1 MPLSVLLPQEG
12 QKMSEENQRIEDRGS
27 GEDRHETPIAA
38 PLGPI
43 AREKTAREKHWAR
56 EELREAREDD
66 LRRHRDEAYIADVE
80 KRGGLAALIPDPP
93 PARGY
98 GLTPPPD
105 REPRSLPQVPQTDGP
120 ARYRK
125 PASPPDDT
133 ETELAAMIAECR
145 HFMHGVAFESARMTP
160 SVADRLQFIGSACRL
175 AEASAKVGKSV
186 AGLRSGRETNVRE
199 VVQRIRVEDT
209 RGREGRGEGEGA

>member
-1 MPLSVLLPQEG
+1 
-12 QKMSEENQRIEDRGS
+12 MSEENQGIENRDVGGNS
-27 GEDRHETPIAA
+27 TDAPTAA
-38 PLGPI
+38 ALGPV
-43 AREKTAREKHWAR
+43 AREKAAREKHWAR
-56 EELREAREDD
+56 EERREAREDD
-66 LRRHRDEAYIADVE
+66 LRQHWDEAYIADVE

-105 REPRSLPQVPQTDGP
+105 REHRPLPQVPQTDGP

-125 PASPPDDT
+125 PASPPDDA

-145 HFMHGVAFESARMTP
+145 HFMRGVAFESARMTP

>member
-1 MPLSVLLPQEG
+1 
-12 QKMSEENQRIEDRGS
+12 MSEENHGIENRDVGGNS
-27 GEDRHETPIAA
+27 KDAPVAA
-38 PLGPI
+38 PLGPVASEKA
-43 AREKTAREKHWAR
+43 ARERHWAR
-56 EELREAREDD
+56 EERREAREDD
-66 LRRHRDEAYIADVE
+66 LRRHWEENYIADVE

-93 PARGY
+93 PPARRY
-98 GLTPPPD
+98 GLSPPPD
-105 REPRSLPQVPQTDGP
+105 REPRPLPRVPQTDGP

-145 HFMHGVAFESARMTP
+145 HFMRGVAFESARMTP
-160 SVADRLQFIGSACRL
+160 SVADRLQFISGACRL

-186 AGLRSGRETNVRE
+186 AGLRGRESNVRE

-209 RGREGRGEGEGA
+209 RRGEGEGA

>member
-1 MPLSVLLPQEG
+1 
-12 QKMSEENQRIEDRGS
+12 MSEENQGIENRDVGGNS
-27 GEDRHETPIAA
+27 TEAPTAA
-38 PLGPI
+38 ALGPVAKEKA
-43 AREKTAREKHWAR
+43 ARERHWAR
-56 EELREAREDD
+56 EERREARADD
-66 LRRHRDEAYIADVE
+66 LRQHWDEAYVADVE

-93 PARGY
+93 PPARGY
-98 GLTPPPD
+98 GLSPPPD
-105 REPRSLPQVPQTDGP
+105 REPRPLPQVPQTNGP

-145 HFMHGVAFESARMTP
+145 HFMRGVAFESARMTP
-160 SVADRLQFIGSACRL
+160 SVADRLQLISSACRL

-186 AGLRSGRETNVRE
+186 AGLRGRESNVRE

-209 RGREGRGEGEGA
+209 RRGEGEGA

>member
-1 MPLSVLLPQEG
+1 MT
-12 QKMSEENQRIEDRGS
+12 EENQGKDAGGDS
-27 GEDRHETPIAA
+27 KNAPVAAA
-38 PLGPI
+38 PGPV
-43 AREKTAREKHWAR
+43 AREMAAREGHWAR
-56 EELREAREDD
+56 EERREAREDD
-66 LRRHRDEAYIADVE
+66 LRRHWEENYVADVE

-93 PARGY
+93 PARGSLL
-98 GLTPPPD
+98 GPPPD
-105 REPRSLPQVPQTDGP
+105 REHRPLPQVPQTDGP

-145 HFMHGVAFESARMTP
+145 HFMRGVAFESARMTP
-160 SVADRLQFIGSACRL
+160 SVADRLRFIEHACRL

-186 AGLRSGRETNVRE
+186 AGLRGGRETNVRE

-209 RGREGRGEGEGA
+209 RRGEGRGEGEGA

>member
-1 MPLSVLLPQEG
+1 
-12 QKMSEENQRIEDRGS
+12 MSEEHHGKEESDGRNVA
-27 GEDRHETPIAA
+27 PIAPQRDA
-38 PLGPI
+38 V
-43 AREKTAREKHWAR
+43 AREKAAPHHPRAQ

-66 LRRHRDEAYIADVE
+66 LRRQRDENYIADVE
-80 KRGGLAALIPDPP
+80 KRGGLAALTPDPP
-93 PARGY
+93 PARGHW
-98 GLTPPPD
+98 GEPAPE
-105 REPRSLPQVPQTDGP
+105 REHRPLPQVPQANGP

-125 PASPPDDT
+125 PESPPDDT

-145 HFMHGVAFESARMTP
+145 HFMRGVAFESARMTP
-160 SVADRLQFIGSACRL
+160 SVTDRLHFIEHACRL

-186 AGLRSGRETNVRE
+186 AGLRGRESSVRE

>member
-1 MPLSVLLPQEG
+1 
-12 QKMSEENQRIEDRGS
+12 MSEEHHGIEVRDIGGNS
-27 GEDRHETPIAA
+27 KDDAIAA
-38 PLGPI
+38 PLGSV
-43 AREKTAREKHWAR
+43 AREKAAREKHWAR
-56 EELREAREDD
+56 EERREAREDD
-66 LRRHRDEAYIADVE
+66 LRRHWDEAYIADVE

-93 PARGY
+93 P
-98 GLTPPPD
+98 PD
-105 REPRSLPQVPQTDGP
+105 REPRPLPQVPQTDGP

-125 PASPPDDT
+125 PASPPDDA

-145 HFMHGVAFESARMTP
+145 YFMRGVAFESARMTP

-209 RGREGRGEGEGA
+209 RGREGREGEGA